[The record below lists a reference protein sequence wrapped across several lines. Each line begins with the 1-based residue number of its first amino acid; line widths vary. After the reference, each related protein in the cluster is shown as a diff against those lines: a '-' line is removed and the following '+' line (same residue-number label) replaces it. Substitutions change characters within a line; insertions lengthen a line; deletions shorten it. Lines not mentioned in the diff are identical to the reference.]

1 MNPERVS
8 NIKPFTNK
16 YNWEGIYQPS
26 KIDDW
31 KTFEKSN
38 PIIALNIFYAKEKE
52 ISLYLKVTLNC
63 EKKLMIPNEEKDYDI
78 TLQ

>member
-52 ISLYLKVTLNC
+52 ISFISKLLRIVK
-63 EKKLMIPNEEKDYDI
+63 KKLMIPNEEKDYDI